1 VHFYRFI
8 KDSLIIAPSFT
19 IMLIKT
25 YVALPKESVMKRIA
39 LFAAALAVGLTMAVG
54 NAEAARVGGGKSFGM
69 QRQMAPVSKPAA
81 TAPSATAPAAAK
93 APGAATPATQ
103 PKRSWMGPLAGLAA
117 GLGLAAL
124 ASHFGFGEELAN
136 MMMFALIAF
145 AVIAVVGYFLRK
157 RAAGQQ
163 ATMAGAGAPYNA
175 PASMY
180 QANDLGGS
188 SSASQTSNIPAN
200 FDTEGFIRNAKVGFI
215 RLQAAHDAGDL
226 ADIRE
231 FTSPEMFAEIR
242 MDLDQRNGAPQKTD
256 IVSLNAEIL
265 EVAEEAQRYVVSVR
279 FTGMVREEAN
289 AAPVAIDEMW
299 HLTKPVTGQGG
310 WVLAGIQQIQ

>member
-1 VHFYRFI
+1 
-8 KDSLIIAPSFT
+8 
-19 IMLIKT
+19 
-25 YVALPKESVMKRIA
+25 MKRLA

-54 NAEAARVGGGKSFGM
+54 NAEAARIGGGKSLGM
-69 QRQMAPVSKPAA
+69 QRQMAPVSKPATAAPPQTA
-81 TAPSATAPAAAK
+81 TPAPAASAAK
-93 APGAATPATQ
+93 TPGAPTPAAQ
-103 PKRSWMGPLAGLAA
+103 PKRSWMGPIAGLAA

-136 MMMFALIAF
+136 IMMIALIAF
-145 AVIAVVGYFLRK
+145 AVMAVIGFFLRK
-157 RAAGQQ
+157 RAASQQ
-163 ATMAGAGAPYNA
+163 PAMAGAGAPYNA

-180 QANDLGGS
+180 QSQNAASGS
-188 SSASQTSNIPAN
+188 STAANSHIPAG
-200 FDTEGFIRNAKVGFI
+200 FDTDGFIRNAKVGFI

-242 MDLDQRNGAPQKTD
+242 MDLDQRQGAAQKTD

-265 EVAEEAQRYVVSVR
+265 EVAEETNRYVVSVR
-279 FTGMVREEAN
+279 FSGMLREEAN
-289 AAPVAIDEMW
+289 AAPVAIDEIW
-299 HLTKPVTGQGG
+299 HLTKPVTAQGG

>member
-1 VHFYRFI
+1 
-8 KDSLIIAPSFT
+8 
-19 IMLIKT
+19 
-25 YVALPKESVMKRIA
+25 MKRFA
-39 LFAAALAVGLTMAVG
+39 LFVAALAVGLTMAVG

-69 QRQMAPVSKPAA
+69 QRQMAPVSKPAPTA
-81 TAPSATAPAAAK
+81 APAPSAA
-93 APGAATPATQ
+93 GAATATQ
-103 PKRSWMGPLAGLAA
+103 PKRSWVGPLAGLAA

-136 MMMFALIAF
+136 MLMFALLAF
-145 AVIAVVGYFLRK
+145 AVMAVIGYFMRK

-163 ATMAGAGAPYNA
+163 ATMAGAGAPYNGQ
-175 PASMY
+175 ASMY
-180 QANDLGGS
+180 QANDLSGAS
-188 SSASQTSNIPAN
+188 VASASNIPAN

-265 EVAEEAQRYVVSVR
+265 DVAEESQRYIVSVR
-279 FTGMVREEAN
+279 FTGMVREEAS
-289 AAPVAIDEMW
+289 AAPVAIDEIW
-299 HLTKPVTGQGG
+299 HLTKPATGQGG
-310 WVLAGIQQIQ
+310 WVLAGIQQVQ

>member
-1 VHFYRFI
+1 
-8 KDSLIIAPSFT
+8 
-19 IMLIKT
+19 
-25 YVALPKESVMKRIA
+25 MKRLA

-69 QRQMAPVSKPAA
+69 QRQMAPVSKPATTASPQTAAPASAA
-81 TAPSATAPAAAK
+81 TAKAPAAA
-93 APGAATPATQ
+93 TPAAQ

-145 AVIAVVGYFLRK
+145 AVMAVIGYFLRK
-157 RAAGQQ
+157 RATHQQ
-163 ATMAGAGAPYNA
+163 ASMAGAGAPYNA

-180 QANDLGGS
+180 QANESSGGNN
-188 SSASQTSNIPAN
+188 ATASNIPAN
-200 FDTEGFIRNAKVGFI
+200 FDADGFIRNAKVGFI

-242 MDLDQRNGAPQKTD
+242 MDLEQRQGAAQKTD

-265 EVAEEAQRYVVSVR
+265 DVEHEAQRYVVSVR
-279 FTGMVREEAN
+279 FNGMLREEAN
-289 AAPVAIDEMW
+289 AAPVAIDEIW
-299 HLTKPVTGQGG
+299 HLTKPISGQGG

>member
-1 VHFYRFI
+1 
-8 KDSLIIAPSFT
+8 
-19 IMLIKT
+19 
-25 YVALPKESVMKRIA
+25 MKR
-39 LFAAALAVGLTMAVG
+39 FAFFVAALAIGLTMAVG

-69 QRQMAPVSKPAA
+69 QRQMAPVSKPAP
-81 TAPSATAPAAAK
+81 TVAPAAA
-93 APGAATPATQ
+93 PGAVNPAAAQ
-103 PKRSWMGPLAGLAA
+103 PRRSWVGPLAGLAA

-136 MMMFALIAF
+136 MLMFALLAF
-145 AVIAVVGYFLRK
+145 AVMAVVGYFLRK
-157 RAAGQQ
+157 RAGGQQ

-180 QANDLGGS
+180 QANNLSGGS
-188 SSASQTSNIPAN
+188 VASASNIPAN
-200 FDTEGFIRNAKVGFI
+200 FDTEGFLRNAKVGFI

-242 MDLDQRNGAPQKTD
+242 MDLDQRHGAPQKTD

-265 EVAEEAQRYVVSVR
+265 DVAEESQRYIVSVR
-279 FTGMVREEAN
+279 FNGLLREEAD
-289 AAPVAIDEMW
+289 AAPVTIDEIW

-310 WVLAGIQQIQ
+310 WVLAGIQQVQ

>member
-1 VHFYRFI
+1 M
-8 KDSLIIAPSFT
+8 K
-19 IMLIKT
+19 
-25 YVALPKESVMKRIA
+25 ALKNIT

-54 NAEAARVGGGKSFGM
+54 NAEAARIGGGKSFGM
-69 QRQMAPVSKPAA
+69 QRQMAPVSKPT
-81 TAPSATAPAAAK
+81 TAPSAAAPAAAR
-93 APGAATPATQ
+93 APAAAQ
-103 PKRSWMGPLAGLAA
+103 PSRSWLGPIAGLAA

-136 MMMFALIAF
+136 IMMIALLAF
-145 AVIAVVGYFLRK
+145 AAMAIIGFIMRK
-157 RAAGQQ
+157 RAGQQ

-175 PASMY
+175 STYADQSQYQVTQSM
-180 QANDLGGS
+180 GS
-188 SSASQTSNIPAN
+188 AIGTSNVPAG

-242 MDLDQRNGAPQKTD
+242 MDLDQRNGLPQKTD

-265 EVAEEAQRYVVSVR
+265 DIAQDANRYIVSTR
-279 FTGMVREEAN
+279 FSGMLREEAN
-289 AAPVAIDEMW
+289 AAPVAIDEIW
-299 HLTKPVTGQGG
+299 HLTKPINGQGG
-310 WVLAGIQQIQ
+310 WVLAGIQQVQ

>member
-1 VHFYRFI
+1 
-8 KDSLIIAPSFT
+8 
-19 IMLIKT
+19 
-25 YVALPKESVMKRIA
+25 MKRIA

-81 TAPSATAPAAAK
+81 TAAPAPSSATAAK
-93 APGAATPATQ
+93 APGTATPAAQ
-103 PKRSWMGPLAGLAA
+103 PKRSWMGPIAGLAA

-136 MMMFALIAF
+136 MLMIALIAF
-145 AVIAVVGYFLRK
+145 AVMAVIGYFLRK

-163 ATMAGAGAPYNA
+163 ASMAGAGAPYNA

-180 QANDLGGS
+180 QANDLGGG
-188 SSASQTSNIPAN
+188 SAPTTANIPAN

-242 MDLDQRNGAPQKTD
+242 MDLDQRHGAPQKTD

-265 EVAEEAQRYVVSVR
+265 DVAEESQRYVVSVR
-279 FTGMVREEAN
+279 FNGTLREEAE
-289 AAPVAIDEMW
+289 AAPVAIDEIW
-299 HLTKPVTGQGG
+299 HLTKPLSGQGG

>member
-1 VHFYRFI
+1 
-8 KDSLIIAPSFT
+8 
-19 IMLIKT
+19 
-25 YVALPKESVMKRIA
+25 MKRIA

-69 QRQMAPVSKPAA
+69 QRQMAPVSKPGA

-93 APGAATPATQ
+93 APGAAAPAAQ

-180 QANDLGGS
+180 QANDLSGS
-188 SSASQTSNIPAN
+188 SSASQASNIPAN

-289 AAPVAIDEMW
+289 AAPMAIDEMW

>member
-1 VHFYRFI
+1 M
-8 KDSLIIAPSFT
+8 K
-19 IMLIKT
+19 
-25 YVALPKESVMKRIA
+25 ALKNIT

-54 NAEAARVGGGKSFGM
+54 NAEAARIGGGKSFGM
-69 QRQMAPVSKPAA
+69 QRQMAPVSKPT
-81 TAPSATAPAAAK
+81 TAPSAAAPAAAR
-93 APGAATPATQ
+93 APAAAQ
-103 PKRSWMGPLAGLAA
+103 PSRSWLGPIAGLAA

-136 MMMFALIAF
+136 IMMIALLAF
-145 AVIAVVGYFLRK
+145 AAMAIIGFIMRK
-157 RAAGQQ
+157 RAGQQ

-175 PASMY
+175 STYADQSQY
-180 QANDLGGS
+180 QATQSMGS
-188 SSASQTSNIPAN
+188 AIGTSNVPAG

-242 MDLDQRNGAPQKTD
+242 MDLDQRNGLPQKTD

-265 EVAEEAQRYVVSVR
+265 DIAQDANRYIVSTR
-279 FTGMVREEAN
+279 FSGMLREEAN
-289 AAPVAIDEMW
+289 AAPVAIDEIW
-299 HLTKPVTGQGG
+299 HLTKPINGQGG
-310 WVLAGIQQIQ
+310 WVLAGIQQVQ

>member
-1 VHFYRFI
+1 M
-8 KDSLIIAPSFT
+8 K
-19 IMLIKT
+19 
-25 YVALPKESVMKRIA
+25 ALKNIT

-54 NAEAARVGGGKSFGM
+54 NAEAARIGGGKSFGM
-69 QRQMAPVSKPAA
+69 QRQMAPVSKPT
-81 TAPSATAPAAAK
+81 TAPSAAAPAAAR
-93 APGAATPATQ
+93 APAAAQ
-103 PKRSWMGPLAGLAA
+103 PSRSWLGPIAGLAA

-136 MMMFALIAF
+136 IMMIALLAF
-145 AVIAVVGYFLRK
+145 AAMAIIGFIMRK
-157 RAAGQQ
+157 RAGQQ

-175 PASMY
+175 STYADQSQY
-180 QANDLGGS
+180 QATQSMGS
-188 SSASQTSNIPAN
+188 AIGTSNVPAG

-242 MDLDQRNGAPQKTD
+242 MDLDQRNGLPQKTD

-265 EVAEEAQRYVVSVR
+265 DIAQDANRYIVSTR
-279 FTGMVREEAN
+279 FSGMLREEAH
-289 AAPVAIDEMW
+289 AAPVAIDEIW
-299 HLTKPVTGQGG
+299 HLTKPINGQGG
-310 WVLAGIQQIQ
+310 WVLAGIQQVQ

>member
-1 VHFYRFI
+1 
-8 KDSLIIAPSFT
+8 
-19 IMLIKT
+19 
-25 YVALPKESVMKRIA
+25 MKRFA

-54 NAEAARVGGGKSFGM
+54 NAEAARIGGGKSFGM

-81 TAPSATAPAAAK
+81 TAAPAPSATAPSAAK
-93 APGAATPATQ
+93 APGAATPAAQ

-145 AVIAVVGYFLRK
+145 AVIAVIGYFLRK
-157 RAAGQQ
+157 RASNQQ
-163 ATMAGAGAPYNA
+163 ATMAGAGAPYNGS
-175 PASMY
+175 ASMY
-180 QANDLGGS
+180 QAPEVSSG
-188 SSASQTSNIPAN
+188 SSASSSKIPAN
-200 FDTEGFIRNAKVGFI
+200 FDTDGFIRNAKVGFI

-242 MDLDQRNGAPQKTD
+242 MDLEQRHGVAQKTD

-265 EVAEEAQRYVVSVR
+265 DVENEAQRYVVSVR
-279 FTGMVREEAN
+279 FNGMLREEAN
-289 AAPVAIDEMW
+289 SAPVAIDEIW
-299 HLTKPVTGQGG
+299 HLTKPITGQGG
-310 WVLAGIQQIQ
+310 WVLAGIQQVQ

>member
-1 VHFYRFI
+1 
-8 KDSLIIAPSFT
+8 
-19 IMLIKT
+19 
-25 YVALPKESVMKRIA
+25 MKRLA

-69 QRQMAPVSKPAA
+69 QRQMAPVSKPATTASPQTAAPASAA
-81 TAPSATAPAAAK
+81 TAKAPAAA
-93 APGAATPATQ
+93 TPAAQ

-145 AVIAVVGYFLRK
+145 AVMAVIGYFLRK
-157 RAAGQQ
+157 RATHQQ
-163 ATMAGAGAPYNA
+163 ASMAGAGAPYNA

-180 QANDLGGS
+180 QANESSGGS
-188 SSASQTSNIPAN
+188 NATASKIPAN
-200 FDTEGFIRNAKVGFI
+200 FDADGFIRNAKVGFI

-242 MDLDQRNGAPQKTD
+242 MDLEQRHGAAQKTD

-265 EVAEEAQRYVVSVR
+265 DVEEESQRYIVSVR
-279 FTGMVREEAN
+279 FNGMLREETN
-289 AAPVAIDEMW
+289 AAPVAVDEIW
-299 HLTKPVTGQGG
+299 HLTKPISGQGG
-310 WVLAGIQQIQ
+310 WVLAGIQQVQ

>member
-1 VHFYRFI
+1 
-8 KDSLIIAPSFT
+8 
-19 IMLIKT
+19 
-25 YVALPKESVMKRIA
+25 MKRFA
-39 LFAAALAVGLTMAVG
+39 LFVAALAVGLTMAVG

-69 QRQMAPVSKPAA
+69 QRQMAPVSKPAPTA
-81 TAPSATAPAAAK
+81 APAPSAA
-93 APGAATPATQ
+93 GAATAAQ
-103 PKRSWMGPLAGLAA
+103 PRRSWVGPLAGLAA

-136 MMMFALIAF
+136 MLMFALIAF
-145 AVIAVVGYFLRK
+145 AVMAVVGYFLRK
-157 RAAGQQ
+157 RAGSQQ

-175 PASMY
+175 PASIY
-180 QANDLGGS
+180 QTNNLSGGS
-188 SSASQTSNIPAN
+188 VASASNIPAN
-200 FDTEGFIRNAKVGFI
+200 FDTEGFLRNAKVGFI

-242 MDLDQRNGAPQKTD
+242 MDLDQRHGAPQETD

-265 EVAEEAQRYVVSVR
+265 DVAEESQRYIVSVR
-279 FTGMVREEAN
+279 FNGMLREEAD
-289 AAPVAIDEMW
+289 AAPVAIDEIW

-310 WVLAGIQQIQ
+310 WVLAGIQQVQ